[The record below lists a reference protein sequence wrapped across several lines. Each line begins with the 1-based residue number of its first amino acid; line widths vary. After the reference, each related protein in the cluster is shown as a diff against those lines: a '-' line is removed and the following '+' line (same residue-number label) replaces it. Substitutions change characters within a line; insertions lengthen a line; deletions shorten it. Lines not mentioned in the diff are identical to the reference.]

1 MNERELQSR
10 LDFVRRAEQ
19 LKDTLRSGY
28 TSAGRTESVADHT
41 WRLTLLVMT
50 FADMLPEV
58 NLLRLLK
65 ICVLHDLGEAVDG
78 DIPAPLQ
85 VGQASKSDKERSD
98 FQSLLDG
105 LPVSLQAEFL
115 ELWDEYE
122 FVRSE
127 EAKVAK
133 ALDKIETLIQHNQG
147 SNPPDFDYAFNLQ
160 YGRQHTDAVTLTA
173 QIRRLLDSETRA
185 RAAHSAGTD
194 VQS

>member
-1 MNERELQSR
+1 MNESELQSR

-50 FADMLPEV
+50 FADMLPDV

-98 FQSLLDG
+98 FQSLLQG
-105 LPVSLQAEFL
+105 LPASLQAEFL
-115 ELWDEYE
+115 DLWDDYE
-122 FVRSE
+122 FAQSE

-133 ALDKIETLIQHNQG
+133 GLDKIETLMQHNQG
-147 SNPPDFDYAFNLQ
+147 SNPPDFDYAFNLD
-160 YGRQHTDAVTLTA
+160 YGRQHTDAVALTA
-173 QIRRLLDSETRA
+173 NIRRLLDAQTRVKANNSA
-185 RAAHSAGTD
+185 RPNG
-194 VQS
+194 QS